1 VTRSAG
7 RLAVLRR
14 SARGWRAPGAQEKKR
29 EMAEAAMGRG
39 AAVAPSRL
47 TLADL
52 EYLFG
57 CMADRPPRAAAGR
70 RPRAAD
76 GMPGMPGMPG
86 MAAANMAA
94 AGRPAAGRPAAGR
107 PAAGRPAAGRP
118 AAGRPAAGMPA
129 AAPGAG
135 ARSAP
140 CPDTPCVSEVRHC
153 KDEPDGTEFVSD
165 SRWEMGD

>member
-1 VTRSAG
+1 MLRHVARAG
-7 RLAVLRR
+7 
-14 SARGWRAPGAQEKKR
+14 ARAGAQEKKR

-57 CMADRPPRAAAGR
+57 CMADRPARAAAGR
-70 RPRAAD
+70 RPRPAAGMPGMPGMPD
-76 GMPGMPGMPG
+76 MGGMPGMPGMPG
-86 MAAANMAA
+86 MAGM
-94 AGRPAAGRPAAGR
+94 AGRPAAGRPAPGRPAPGRPAPGRPAPGR
-107 PAAGRPAAGRP
+107 PAAGRPAA
-118 AAGRPAAGMPA
+118 
-129 AAPGAG
+129 
-135 ARSAP
+135 AP

-153 KDEPDGTEFVSD
+153 KDEADGTEFVSD

>member
-1 VTRSAG
+1 M
-7 RLAVLRR
+7 LRR
-14 SARGWRAPGAQEKKR
+14 VARAGARAGAQEKKR

-57 CMADRPPRAAAGR
+57 CMADRPARAAAGR
-70 RPRAAD
+70 RPRPAA
-76 GMPGMPGMPG
+76 GMPGMPGMPDMGG
-86 MAAANMAA
+86 MAGMPGMPGMAGMA
-94 AGRPAAGRPAAGR
+94 GRPAPGRPAPGRPAAGRPAA
-107 PAAGRPAAGRP
+107 
-118 AAGRPAAGMPA
+118 
-129 AAPGAG
+129 
-135 ARSAP
+135 AP

-153 KDEPDGTEFVSD
+153 KDEADGTEFVSD

>member
-1 VTRSAG
+1 
-7 RLAVLRR
+7 VLRR
-14 SARGWRAPGAQEKKR
+14 VARAGARAGAQEKKR

-57 CMADRPPRAAAGR
+57 CMADRPARAAAGR
-70 RPRAAD
+70 RPRPAA
-76 GMPGMPGMPG
+76 GMPGMPGMPDMGG
-86 MAAANMAA
+86 MAGMPGMPGMAGMA
-94 AGRPAAGRPAAGR
+94 GRPAPGRPAPGRPAAGRPAA
-107 PAAGRPAAGRP
+107 
-118 AAGRPAAGMPA
+118 
-129 AAPGAG
+129 
-135 ARSAP
+135 AP

-153 KDEPDGTEFVSD
+153 KDEADGTEFVSD